1 MKTTIGQ
8 LRNII
13 REVVTE
19 AIGSRPVNL
28 GYLSANIAGDTRYT
42 DTLRIDYAPDT
53 DMVSLSVSEGQ
64 PAGGMDSFTPST
76 SREQYRKEFLSSDLK
91 GIMMALKEVL
101 SDTTFNFKRYGKPT
115 KNLRWKD
122 KSVGPSAANLK
133 ANIDAVKGNIT

>member
-53 DMVSLSVSEGQ
+53 DMVSISVSEGQ
-64 PAGGMDSFTPST
+64 PVGGMDSFTPST
-76 SREQYRKEFLSSDLK
+76 SREQYRKEFPASDLK
-91 GIMMALKEVL
+91 SIMMALKEVL
-101 SDTTFNFKRYGKPT
+101 ADTMFNFKRYGKPT

-122 KSVGPSAANLK
+122 KTVGPSVANLK
-133 ANIDAVKGNIT
+133 ANIEAAKGRLA